1 MFRRSIVGNMKALVV
16 VVLVGLFVVAPVS
29 AVAAEKIAVVDVAR
43 AIFGS
48 KAAQESMKQADQ
60 RGDLVALKAKAE
72 GSAADLQAMNKEAEG
87 KRLTWSQEQA
97 AEHQKKMSYAKAD
110 YDLAVQ
116 KIQGEQKQLQQ
127 EIMQDLGPKA
137 QEALQEVIKEEGVTI
152 LLRAESVM
160 MSSPESNITAKVADR
175 LNQKTESKN

>member
-1 MFRRSIVGNMKALVV
+1 MVNMKALVV
-16 VVLVGLFVVAPVS
+16 VLASMFMVMPVS
-29 AVAAEKIAVVDVAR
+29 AVAAEKIAVVDIAR

-48 KAAQESMKQADQ
+48 KAAQESVRQFEQSADF
-60 RGDLVALKAKAE
+60 VALKAKYE
-72 GSAADLQAMNKEAEG
+72 GSTADLQALAKEVES

-97 AEHQKKMSYAKAD
+97 AEHQKKIEYGKAD
-110 YDLAVQ
+110 AELAGR

-127 EIMQDLGPKA
+127 RIMQQLGPKA

-175 LNQKTESKN
+175 LNQKTD

>member
-1 MFRRSIVGNMKALVV
+1 VVNMKALVV
-16 VVLVGLFVVAPVS
+16 VLASMFMVMPVS
-29 AVAAEKIAVVDVAR
+29 AVAAEKIAVVDIAR

-48 KAAQESMKQADQ
+48 KAAQESVRQFEQSADF
-60 RGDLVALKAKAE
+60 VALKAKYE
-72 GSAADLQAMNKEAEG
+72 GSTADLQALAKEVES

-97 AEHQKKMSYAKAD
+97 AEHQKKIEYGKAD
-110 YDLAVQ
+110 AELAGR

-127 EIMQDLGPKA
+127 RIMQQLGPKA

-175 LNQKTESKN
+175 LNQKTD

>member
-1 MFRRSIVGNMKALVV
+1 MGNMKALVV
-16 VVLVGLFVVAPVS
+16 VVLASLFVVAPVS
-29 AVAAEKIAVVDVAR
+29 AVAAEKIAVVDIAR

-48 KAAQESMKQADQ
+48 KAAQDSLKQAEQSADF
-60 RGDLVALKAKAE
+60 VALKAKYE
-72 GSAADLQAMNKEAEG
+72 GSAADLQALAKEAES

-97 AEHQKKMSYAKAD
+97 AEPQKKMEYAKAD
-110 YDLAVQ
+110 AELAGR

-127 EIMQDLGPKA
+127 RIMQQLGPKA

-175 LNQKTESKN
+175 LNQKTD

>member
-1 MFRRSIVGNMKALVV
+1 MVNMKALVV
-16 VVLVGLFVVAPVS
+16 VLASMFMVMPVS
-29 AVAAEKIAVVDVAR
+29 AVAAEKIAVVDIAR

-48 KAAQESMKQADQ
+48 KAAQESVRQFEQSADF
-60 RGDLVALKAKAE
+60 VALKAKYE
-72 GSAADLQAMNKEAEG
+72 GSTADLQALAKEVES

-97 AEHQKKMSYAKAD
+97 AEHQKKIEYGKAD
-110 YDLAVQ
+110 AELAGR

-127 EIMQDLGPKA
+127 RIMQQLGPKA

-175 LNQKTESKN
+175 LNKKTD

>member
-1 MFRRSIVGNMKALVV
+1 MGNMKALVV

>member
-1 MFRRSIVGNMKALVV
+1 VGNMKALVV

-175 LNQKTESKN
+175 LNRKTESKK